1 MSETTSKAVGV
12 RFRQAGKIYH
22 FDPGDLKLRVKD
34 KVIVETSRGIEYGE
48 VATIEE
54 AHKDKSGQPLKPVI
68 RQATAED
75 TARMEEN
82 RAKEQAAIKTCK
94 ELINKNKLDM
104 KLIACEYT
112 LDNSKMLFY
121 FTADGRVDFREL
133 VKDLAAVFHTRI
145 ELRQVGVRDETKI
158 LGGYGSC
165 GRPLCCHC
173 YLSDFAPVS
182 IKMAKKQ
189 NLSLNTAKISGV
201 CGRLMCCLKNEE
213 EVYEELNKSL
223 PSNGDFVT
231 TPDGL
236 RGVVSA
242 VNILRQRV
250 KVIVELPN
258 DEKEVRDYAAGEIRF
273 KSRRKARQTENDAA
287 ELKALAELEKRDK
300 SEKSGIDD

>member
-1 MSETTSKAVGV
+1 MAKAVGV

-22 FDPGDLKLRVKD
+22 FDPGALELKRGD
-34 KVIVETSRGIEYGE
+34 KVIVETSRGIEFGE
-48 VATIEE
+48 VVTME
-54 AHKDKSGQPLKPVI
+54 AEQTERQAQPLKKVI
-68 RQATAED
+68 READQNDMAKL
-75 TARMEEN
+75 EEN
-82 RAKEQAAIKTCK
+82 RQKEKEPMKICK
-94 ELINKNKLDM
+94 GLIRKHELDM

-121 FTADGRVDFREL
+121 FTAEGRVDFREL
-133 VKDLAAVFHTRI
+133 VKDLASVFHTRI

-165 GRPLCCHC
+165 GRPLCCHT

-213 EVYEELNKSL
+213 EAYEELNRSL

-231 TPDGL
+231 TPDNLKGT
-236 RGVVSA
+236 VSS
-242 VNILRQRV
+242 VNILKQQV

-258 DEKEVRDYAAGEIRF
+258 DEKEVRDYP
-273 KSRRKARQTENDAA
+273 AA
-287 ELKALAELEKRDK
+287 ELKFKSRKKTRQPESNDKAYKELAELELKDK
-300 SEKSGIDD
+300 KEKSGLDD

>member
-75 TARMEEN
+75 TAKMEEN

-273 KSRRKARQTENDAA
+273 KSRRKARQTENDAD

>member
-82 RAKEQAAIKTCK
+82 RVKEQAAIKTCK

>member
-1 MSETTSKAVGV
+1 MVKAVGV

-22 FDPGDLKLRVKD
+22 FDPDGLNLKRGS

-48 VATIEE
+48 VVTVDMIESD
-54 AHKDKSGQPLKPVI
+54 KDKQPLKKVI
-68 RQATAED
+68 READAND
-75 TARMEEN
+75 TAKMEEN
-82 RAKEQAAIKTCK
+82 REKEKAAIRTCK
-94 ELINKNKLDM
+94 DLINKHELDM

-121 FTADGRVDFREL
+121 FTAEGRVDFREL
-133 VKDLAAVFHTRI
+133 VKDLASVFHTRI

-165 GRPLCCHC
+165 GRPLCCHS

-213 EVYEELNKSL
+213 EAYEELNKSL
-223 PSNGDFVT
+223 PSTGDFVT
-231 TPDGL
+231 TPDNL
-236 RGVVSA
+236 KGVVSA
-242 VNILRQRV
+242 VNILKQRV

-258 DEKEVRDYAAGEIRF
+258 DEKEVRDYAASEIKF
-273 KSRRKARQTENDAA
+273 KSRKKTKQSENDKEIK
-287 ELKALAELEKRDK
+287 ELRELEHKDKRER
-300 SEKSGIDD
+300 SALDD

>member
-1 MSETTSKAVGV
+1 MVKAVGV

-22 FDPGDLKLRVKD
+22 FDPDGLNLKRGS

-48 VATIEE
+48 VVTVDMIESD
-54 AHKDKSGQPLKPVI
+54 KDKQPLKKVI
-68 RQATAED
+68 READAND
-75 TARMEEN
+75 TAKMEEN
-82 RAKEQAAIKTCK
+82 REKEKAAIRTCK
-94 ELINKNKLDM
+94 DLINKHELDM

-121 FTADGRVDFREL
+121 FTAEGRVDFREL
-133 VKDLAAVFHTRI
+133 VKDLASVFHTRI

-165 GRPLCCHC
+165 GRPLCCHS

-213 EVYEELNKSL
+213 EAYEELNKSL
-223 PSNGDFVT
+223 PSTGDFVT
-231 TPDGL
+231 TPDNL
-236 RGVVSA
+236 KGVVSA
-242 VNILRQRV
+242 VNILKQRV

-258 DEKEVRDYAAGEIRF
+258 DEKEVRDYAASEIKF
-273 KSRRKARQTENDAA
+273 KSRKKAKQSENDKEIK
-287 ELKALAELEKRDK
+287 ELRELEHKDKRER
-300 SEKSGIDD
+300 SALDD

>member
-75 TARMEEN
+75 TAKMEEN

>member
-1 MSETTSKAVGV
+1 MNEAISKAVGV

-82 RAKEQAAIKTCK
+82 RVKEQAAIKTCK

>member
-1 MSETTSKAVGV
+1 MSKAVGV
-12 RFRQAGKIYH
+12 RFRQAGRIYH
-22 FDPGDLKLRVKD
+22 FDPGTIELKSRD

-48 VATIEE
+48 VVVVENDHADN
-54 AHKDKSGQPLKPVI
+54 AQQPLKKVI
-68 RQATAED
+68 RKATEED
-75 TARMEEN
+75 TSRMEEN
-82 RAKEQAAIKTCK
+82 RIKEKEAVKTCK
-94 ELINKNKLDM
+94 ELVNKHQLDM

-121 FTADGRVDFREL
+121 FTAEGRVDFREL
-133 VKDLAAVFHTRI
+133 VKDLASVFHTRI

-165 GRPLCCHC
+165 GRPLCCHS

-213 EVYEELNKSL
+213 EAYEELNRTL

-236 RGVVSA
+236 KGTVSA

-250 KVIVELPN
+250 KVLVDLPN
-258 DEKEVRDYAAGEIRF
+258 DEKEIRDYGASEIRF
-273 KSRRKARQTENDAA
+273 KSRRKPKQADNDRDIK
-287 ELKALAELEKRDK
+287 ELAELEKKDK
-300 SEKSGIDD
+300 REKSGIDD

>member
-1 MSETTSKAVGV
+1 MNEAISKAVGV

-22 FDPGDLKLRVKD
+22 FDPGDLELKVRD

-54 AHKDKSGQPLKPVI
+54 THRDKAGQPLKPVI
-68 RQATAED
+68 RLATAED
-75 TARMEEN
+75 TVRMEEN
-82 RAKEQAAIKTCK
+82 RIKEKDAIKTCK
-94 ELINKNKLDM
+94 ELIIKNKLEM

-133 VKDLAAVFHTRI
+133 VKDLASVFHTRI

-213 EVYEELNKSL
+213 EAYEELNKSL

-236 RGVVSA
+236 KGVVSA
-242 VNILRQRV
+242 VNILKQRV
-250 KVIVELPN
+250 KVIVELPH
-258 DEKEVRDYAAGEIRF
+258 DEKEVRDYAASEIKF
-273 KSRRKARQTENDAA
+273 KSRRKTRQAENDAA
-287 ELKALAELEKRDK
+287 ELKALAELEKKDK
-300 SEKSGIDD
+300 SEKLGLDD

>member
-22 FDPGDLKLRVKD
+22 FDPGALKLRVKD

>member
-1 MSETTSKAVGV
+1 MAKAVGV

-22 FDPGDLKLRVKD
+22 FDPGALELKRGD

-48 VATIEE
+48 VASVDTEQQ
-54 AHKDKSGQPLKPVI
+54 DRQSNQPLKKII
-68 RQATAED
+68 REANADD
-75 TARMEEN
+75 TARLEEN
-82 RAKEQAAIKTCK
+82 RRKEKDAMRICK
-94 ELINKNKLDM
+94 DLIRKHELEM

-121 FTADGRVDFREL
+121 FTAEGRIDFREL
-133 VKDLAAVFHTRI
+133 VKDLASVFHTRI

-165 GRPLCCHC
+165 GRPLCCHT

-213 EVYEELNKSL
+213 EAYEELNRSL

-231 TPDGL
+231 APDGL
-236 RGVVSA
+236 RGVVSS
-242 VNILRQRV
+242 VNILKQRV
-250 KVIVELPN
+250 KVIVDLPN
-258 DEKEVRDYAAGEIRF
+258 DEKEVREYPASELKF
-273 KSRRKARQTENDAA
+273 KSRKRAKTPDNDKDYK
-287 ELKALAELEKRDK
+287 EIAELEMKDK
-300 SEKSGIDD
+300 KEKSGLDD

>member
-1 MSETTSKAVGV
+1 MSELISRAVGV

-22 FDPGDLKLRVKD
+22 FDPGRLELKLRD

-54 AHKDKSGQPLKPVI
+54 EHTDKSGQPLKPII
-68 RQATAED
+68 RQATDED

-82 RAKEQAAIKTCK
+82 RRKEKDAIRTCK
-94 ELINKNKLDM
+94 ELINKNNLEM

-165 GRPLCCHC
+165 GRPLCCHS

-213 EVYEELNKSL
+213 EVYEELNRSL
-223 PSNGDFVT
+223 PSNGDFVL

-236 RGVVSA
+236 KGVVSA
-242 VNILRQRV
+242 VNILKQRV
-250 KVIVELPN
+250 KVIVDLPN

-273 KSRRKARQTENDAA
+273 KSRKKVRQAENDAA
-287 ELKALAELEKRDK
+287 ELKALAELEKKDK
-300 SEKSGIDD
+300 AEKSGLDD

>member
-1 MSETTSKAVGV
+1 MVKAVGV

-22 FDPGDLKLRVKD
+22 FDPDGLDLKRGS

-48 VATIEE
+48 VVTVDMIESD
-54 AHKDKSGQPLKPVI
+54 KDKQPLKKVI
-68 RQATAED
+68 READAND
-75 TARMEEN
+75 TAKMEEN
-82 RAKEQAAIKTCK
+82 REKEKAAIRTCK
-94 ELINKNKLDM
+94 DLINKHELDM

-121 FTADGRVDFREL
+121 FTAEGRVDFREL
-133 VKDLAAVFHTRI
+133 VKDLASVFHTRI

-165 GRPLCCHC
+165 GRPLCCHS

-213 EVYEELNKSL
+213 EAYEELNKSL
-223 PSNGDFVT
+223 PSTGDFVT
-231 TPDGL
+231 TPDNL
-236 RGVVSA
+236 KGVVSA
-242 VNILRQRV
+242 VNILKQRV

-258 DEKEVRDYAAGEIRF
+258 DEKEVRDYAASEIKF
-273 KSRRKARQTENDAA
+273 KSRKKIKPSENDKEIK
-287 ELKALAELEKRDK
+287 ELRELEHKDKRER
-300 SEKSGIDD
+300 SALDD

>member
-1 MSETTSKAVGV
+1 MVKAVGV

-22 FDPGDLKLRVKD
+22 FDPDGLNLKRGS

-48 VATIEE
+48 VVTVDMIESD
-54 AHKDKSGQPLKPVI
+54 KDKQPLKKVI
-68 RQATAED
+68 READAND
-75 TARMEEN
+75 TAKMEEN
-82 RAKEQAAIKTCK
+82 REKEKAAIRTCK
-94 ELINKNKLDM
+94 DLINKHELDM

-112 LDNSKMLFY
+112 LDNAKMLFY
-121 FTADGRVDFREL
+121 FTAEGRVDFREL
-133 VKDLAAVFHTRI
+133 VKDLASVFHTRI

-165 GRPLCCHC
+165 GRPLCCHS

-213 EVYEELNKSL
+213 EAYEELNKSL
-223 PSNGDFVT
+223 PSTGDFVT
-231 TPDGL
+231 TPDNL
-236 RGVVSA
+236 KGVVSA
-242 VNILRQRV
+242 VNILKQRV

-258 DEKEVRDYAAGEIRF
+258 DEKEVRDYAASEIKF
-273 KSRRKARQTENDAA
+273 KSRKKTKQSENDKEIK
-287 ELKALAELEKRDK
+287 ELRELEHKDKRER
-300 SEKSGIDD
+300 SALDD

>member
-1 MSETTSKAVGV
+1 MSELISRAVGV

-22 FDPGDLKLRVKD
+22 FDPGSLELKVRD

-54 AHKDKSGQPLKPVI
+54 AHTDKSGQPLKPII
-68 RQATAED
+68 RQATDED

-82 RAKEQAAIKTCK
+82 RRKEKDAIRTCK
-94 ELINKNKLDM
+94 ELINKNNLEM

-165 GRPLCCHC
+165 GRPLCCHS

-213 EVYEELNKSL
+213 EAYEELNRSL
-223 PSNGDFVT
+223 PSNGDFVM

-236 RGVVSA
+236 KGVVSA
-242 VNILRQRV
+242 VNILKQRV
-250 KVIVELPN
+250 KVIVDLPN

-273 KSRRKARQTENDAA
+273 KSRKKVRQAENDAA
-287 ELKALAELEKRDK
+287 ELKALAELEKKDK
-300 SEKSGIDD
+300 AEKSGLDD